1 MLVIIA
7 SKRNLKRAVDR
18 NLARRRIRAVL
29 DELKPG
35 WRSASRRIQGKI
47 YASPEMMTL
56 PFLELKQQ
64 IRFLLTKLK

>member
-18 NLARRRIRAVL
+18 NLTRRRIRAVL
-29 DELKPG
+29 NELKPD
-35 WRSASRRIQGKI
+35 WRRTLQGKI
-47 YASPEMMTL
+47 YASLEMMTL
-56 PFLELKQQ
+56 PFPELKRQ

>member
-7 SKRNLKRAVDR
+7 SKRNFKRAVDR

-35 WRSASRRIQGKI
+35 WRRVLNGKI
-47 YASPEMMTL
+47 YASPEMLTL
-56 PFLELKQQ
+56 PF
-64 IRFLLTKLK
+64 TKLKAKIKSLL